1 MNDNGFDNELEL
13 LLKNFLKSTLKY
25 YYDFQDH
32 SVERKRFRMNSLSFN
47 ILFRLHTTKERKLT
61 IMELADRMQISKPQ
75 LVKLLNNLEDEKLVI
90 RERFKENRR
99 IVYLSLSEK
108 GNAYIAQALENMEEA
123 LLQRLLKQRDI
134 PMEELADAVRKIT
147 AAMDTP

>member
-1 MNDNGFDNELEL
+1 MNDNDSCNELEL
-13 LLKNFLKSTLKY
+13 LLQNFLKSTLKY

-47 ILFRLHTTKERKLT
+47 ILFRLYTTKERKLT

-99 IVYLSLSEK
+99 IVYLSLSER

-123 LLQRLLKQRDI
+123 LLQRMLKQRDI

>member
-1 MNDNGFDNELEL
+1 MNENGFDNELEL
-13 LLKNFLKSTLKY
+13 LLQNFLKSTLKY

-47 ILFRLHTTKERKLT
+47 ILFRLYTTEERKLT

-123 LLQRLLKQRDI
+123 LLQRMLKQRDI